1 MRIFTKI
8 NCWGVKQIL
17 SILLFLVS
25 FTGNAQSARS
35 LDSILA
41 SLDNRG
47 LYIAPIIYSSCI
59 YCSAGTKITEV
70 NKDSVRINKRLFM
83 VSSFDENLR
92 EMAKKYSDKVLILKL
107 YALLLDT
114 ERDLYANALLCDLFD
129 NRKLGKL
136 LGIKREDWVTS
147 GRQKCDME
155 FWKTY
160 LNSRGFV
167 NDDKPVNYY

>member
-8 NCWGVKQIL
+8 IYRGAKKTF

-25 FTGNAQSARS
+25 FAGNAQSTRS
-35 LDSILA
+35 FDSILT
-41 SLDNRG
+41 SLDNKD

-59 YCSAGTKITEV
+59 YCSGETKVTGI
-70 NKDSVRINKRLFM
+70 NKDSVRINKRLFR
-83 VSSFDENLR
+83 VSSLDENIR
-92 EMAKKYSDKVLILKL
+92 ELAKKYSNKELLLKL
-107 YALLLDT
+107 YALLQDT
-114 ERDLYANALLCDLFD
+114 GKDLYANALLYDLLD

-136 LGIKREDWVTS
+136 LGMKREEWISS

-160 LNSRGFV
+160 LNARGFV